1 MLTKLKNVWE
11 HLFRLQ
17 FWSILF
23 LETTVVGIVLV
34 YVDYLYDNHLIP
46 YMLVSLSFPFFG
58 MFMIAGGV
66 YSIIKLFI
74 RIDLISI
81 LINAAIWVYIAI
93 ACLIDMVQSANLGHQ
108 GFTAILFVLSVA
120 LCIRILGNAYYL
132 DLHKEKK
139 ISQERDNGELG

>member
-23 LETTVVGIVLV
+23 LETTIIGIVLV
-34 YVDYLYDNHLIP
+34 YIDYLYDNHFIP

-58 MFMIAGGV
+58 LFMIAGGI
-66 YSIIKLFI
+66 YSIIRLFT
-74 RIDLISI
+74 RIDLFSI
-81 LINAAIWVYIAI
+81 LINAAIWMYIAI
-93 ACLIDMVQSANLGHQ
+93 TCLIDMIQSAYLGHQ

>member
-1 MLTKLKNVWE
+1 MLTKLKTVWE

-23 LETTVVGIVLV
+23 LETIIIGIVLV
-34 YVDYLYDNHLIP
+34 YIDYLYDNHFIP

-58 MFMIAGGV
+58 LFMIAGGI
-66 YSIIKLFI
+66 YSIIRLFI
-74 RIDLISI
+74 RIDLFSI
-81 LINAAIWVYIAI
+81 LINAAIWMYIAA
-93 ACLIDMVQSANLGHQ
+93 ACLIDMIQSEHVGYQ
-108 GFTAILFVLSVA
+108 GFTAILFVLSIA

-139 ISQERDNGELG
+139 ISQERDNGELE

>member
-1 MLTKLKNVWE
+1 MLTKLKKVWE

-23 LETTVVGIVLV
+23 LETTIIGIVLV
-34 YVDYLYDNHLIP
+34 YLDYLYANQFIP

-58 MFMIAGGV
+58 MVMTAGGI
-66 YSIIKLFI
+66 YSLIRLFI
-74 RIDLISI
+74 RIDLLSI
-81 LINAAIWVYIAI
+81 LFNAAIWIYIAI
-93 ACLIDMVQSANLGHQ
+93 ACLIDMIQSAYLGHE

-120 LCIRILGNAYYL
+120 LCTRILGNAYYL

>member
-1 MLTKLKNVWE
+1 MLTKLKYVWE

-23 LETTVVGIVLV
+23 LETTIIGIVLV
-34 YVDYLYDNHLIP
+34 YIDYLYDNHFIP

-58 MFMIAGGV
+58 LFMIAGGV
-66 YSIIKLFI
+66 YSLIRLFTN
-74 RIDLISI
+74 IDLYCI
-81 LINAAIWVYIAI
+81 LINAAIWMYIA
-93 ACLIDMVQSANLGHQ
+93 AASLIDMIQSAHIGHQ
-108 GFTAILFVLSVA
+108 GFTDILFILSIA

-139 ISQERDNGELG
+139 ISQERDNE

>member
-1 MLTKLKNVWE
+1 MLTKLKHVWE

-93 ACLIDMVQSANLGHQ
+93 ACLIDMIQSANLGHQ

>member
-1 MLTKLKNVWE
+1 MLTKLKNIWG

-23 LETTVVGIVLV
+23 LETTIIGVVLV
-34 YVDYLYDNHLIP
+34 YLDYLYDNQFMP

-58 MFMIAGGV
+58 MLMIASGI
-66 YSIIKLFI
+66 YSLIRLFI

-81 LINAAIWVYIAI
+81 LINAAIWMYIAGT
-93 ACLIDMVQSANLGHQ
+93 CLNEMIQSAYLGHQ

>member
-58 MFMIAGGV
+58 MFMIAGGI

-93 ACLIDMVQSANLGHQ
+93 ACLIDMIQSANLGHQ

>member
-23 LETTVVGIVLV
+23 LETTIIGIVLV
-34 YVDYLYDNHLIP
+34 YVDYLYDNPFIP

-58 MFMIAGGV
+58 LLMIAGGV
-66 YSIIKLFI
+66 YSIIRLFT
-74 RIDLISI
+74 RIDLLSI
-81 LINAAIWVYIAI
+81 LINAAIWIYIAA
-93 ACLIDMVQSANLGHQ
+93 ACLIDMIQSAHIGHQ
-108 GFTAILFVLSVA
+108 GFTAILSILSIA

>member
-1 MLTKLKNVWE
+1 MLAKLKYVWE

-23 LETTVVGIVLV
+23 LETTIIGIVLV
-34 YVDYLYDNHLIP
+34 YIDYLYDNSFIP

-58 MFMIAGGV
+58 LFMIVGGI
-66 YSIIKLFI
+66 YSIIRLFI
-74 RIDLISI
+74 RIDLFSI
-81 LINAAIWVYIAI
+81 LINAAIWMYIAA
-93 ACLIDMVQSANLGHQ
+93 ACLIDMIQSEHLGHQ
-108 GFTAILFVLSVA
+108 GFTAILFVLSIA

-139 ISQERDNGELG
+139 FSQERDNGELG

>member
-23 LETTVVGIVLV
+23 LETTIIGIVLV
-34 YVDYLYDNHLIP
+34 YIDYLYDKHFIP

-58 MFMIAGGV
+58 LFMIAGGV
-66 YSIIKLFI
+66 YSLIRLFTS
-74 RIDLISI
+74 IDLYCI
-81 LINAAIWVYIAI
+81 LINAAIWMYIAA
-93 ACLIDMVQSANLGHQ
+93 ACLIELYQSAHIGHQ
-108 GFTAILFVLSVA
+108 GFTAILFILSIA

-139 ISQERDNGELG
+139 ISQERDNE

>member
-1 MLTKLKNVWE
+1 MLAKLKYVWE

-23 LETTVVGIVLV
+23 LETTIIGIVLV
-34 YVDYLYDNHLIP
+34 YIDYLYDNSFIQ

-58 MFMIAGGV
+58 LFMIAGGI
-66 YSIIKLFI
+66 YSIIRLFT
-74 RIDLISI
+74 RIDLFSI
-81 LINAAIWVYIAI
+81 LINAAIWMYIAA
-93 ACLIDMVQSANLGHQ
+93 ACLIDMIQSEILGHQ
-108 GFTAILFVLSVA
+108 GFTAILFVLSIA

-139 ISQERDNGELG
+139 FSQERDNGELG

>member
-1 MLTKLKNVWE
+1 MLTKLKKVLE

-23 LETTVVGIVLV
+23 LETTIIGIVLV
-34 YVDYLYDNHLIP
+34 YIDYLYDNQFISYL
-46 YMLVSLSFPFFG
+46 LVSLSFPFFG
-58 MFMIAGGV
+58 MFMIASGI
-66 YSIIKLFI
+66 YSLIRLFI

-81 LINAAIWVYIAI
+81 LINAAIWMYIAGT
-93 ACLIDMVQSANLGHQ
+93 CLNEMIQSAYLGHQ

-132 DLHKEKK
+132 DLYKEKK

>member
-1 MLTKLKNVWE
+1 MLTKLRNVWE

-23 LETTVVGIVLV
+23 LETTVIGIVLV
-34 YVDYLYDNHLIP
+34 YIDYLYDNNFIP

-58 MFMIAGGV
+58 LFMIVSGI
-66 YSIIKLFI
+66 YSMIRLFT
-74 RIDLISI
+74 RIDLYSI
-81 LINAAIWVYIAI
+81 LINAAIWMYIAA
-93 ACLIDMVQSANLGHQ
+93 ACLIDMIQSENLGHQ
-108 GFTAILFVLSVA
+108 GFTAILFVLSIA

-139 ISQERDNGELG
+139 ISLECDNE

>member
-1 MLTKLKNVWE
+1 MLAKLKAVWR

-23 LETTVVGIVLV
+23 LETTIVGFVLV
-34 YVDYLYDNHLIP
+34 YIDYLYDDNFIP
-46 YMLVSLSFPFFG
+46 YMFLSLSFPFFG
-58 MFMIAGGV
+58 LFMIAGGF
-66 YSIIKLFI
+66 YSIIRLFI
-74 RIDLISI
+74 RIDLFSI
-81 LINAAIWVYIAI
+81 LFNAAIWIYIATT
-93 ACLIDMVQSANLGHQ
+93 CLIDMIQSSRLGHQ

-120 LCIRILGNAYYL
+120 LCIRILGNAYSL